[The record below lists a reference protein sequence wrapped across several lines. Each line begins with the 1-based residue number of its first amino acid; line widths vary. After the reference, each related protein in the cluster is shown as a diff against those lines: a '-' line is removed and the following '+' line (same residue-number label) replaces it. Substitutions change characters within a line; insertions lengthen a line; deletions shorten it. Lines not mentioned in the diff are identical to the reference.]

1 MAHSYVIH
9 DHAERHYM
17 TFQVIGWVDIFTRQR
32 YRDIVLDSFNYC
44 RVHKGLELNAYVI
57 MSNHIHLIARAKD
70 GNLGD
75 IIRDLKAHT
84 ARQILASVQ
93 QEPESRR
100 EWMLSVFRFA
110 AGAHARNTHY
120 QLWTHENHVVFMNPM
135 IPDIFTQRLNYIHQN
150 PVRAGLVTNADD
162 YLYSSA
168 LNYTRGQGLIEVDV
182 LL

>member
-1 MAHSYVIH
+1 MPKYAIH

-17 TFQVIGWVDIFTRQR
+17 TFQIIGWVDIFTRQR
-32 YRDIVLDSFNYC
+32 YRDIVLESFTYC
-44 RVHKGLELNAYVI
+44 RAHKGLELNAYVI
-57 MSNHIHLIARAKD
+57 MSNHIHLIIAAKH

-75 IIRDLKAHT
+75 VVRDLKAHT

-100 EWMLSVFRFA
+100 EWMLSVFKYA
-110 AGAHARNTHY
+110 AGGHSRNTHY
-120 QLWTHENHVVFMNPM
+120 QLWTHENHAVFMNPM
-135 IPDIFTQRLNYIHQN
+135 IPEMFAQRLNYIHQN
-150 PVRAGLVTNADD
+150 PVRAGLVAQADE

-168 LNYTRGQGLIEVDV
+168 ANYTGKGGLIEIDA